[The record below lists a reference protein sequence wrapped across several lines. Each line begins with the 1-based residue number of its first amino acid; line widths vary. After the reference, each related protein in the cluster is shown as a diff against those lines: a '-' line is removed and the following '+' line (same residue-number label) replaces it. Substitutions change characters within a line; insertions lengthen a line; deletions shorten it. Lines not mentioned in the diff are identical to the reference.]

1 MKAILH
7 LLPSHLSE
15 SLYLFIKQ
23 SQLDIQEIRL
33 RVNQPIEIN
42 DGVKTR
48 WLSDI
53 VFTHTDATLFL
64 NKISDFSLYRLE
76 EELRQGFITI
86 AGGHRIGISGSVV
99 VENHKVKAIHHVSSF
114 NIRIAKKINGI
125 AHKYMRYLQAGK
137 IRNTLIVGPPQSGK
151 TTFLRD
157 IANYCSSENQ
167 ENKAL
172 KTAIVDERS
181 EICASINGTPQLMN
195 GSRIDVLD
203 KCPKAEGMM
212 MFIRSM
218 SPDIIIVDEIGK
230 KADVDAIDEAIH
242 AGVQLIGT
250 IHGDSFAD
258 IKKRPLIQSL
268 MEKEVFQRYII
279 LSNQYSTGEVVE
291 ILNKKGQAIY
301 QKRVHV
307 I

>member
-125 AHKYMRYLQAGK
+125 AHKYMRY
-137 IRNTLIVGPPQSGK
+137 
-151 TTFLRD
+151 
-157 IANYCSSENQ
+157 
-167 ENKAL
+167 
-172 KTAIVDERS
+172 
-181 EICASINGTPQLMN
+181 
-195 GSRIDVLD
+195 
-203 KCPKAEGMM
+203 
-212 MFIRSM
+212 
-218 SPDIIIVDEIGK
+218 
-230 KADVDAIDEAIH
+230 
-242 AGVQLIGT
+242 
-250 IHGDSFAD
+250 
-258 IKKRPLIQSL
+258 
-268 MEKEVFQRYII
+268 
-279 LSNQYSTGEVVE
+279 
-291 ILNKKGQAIY
+291 
-301 QKRVHV
+301 
-307 I
+307 